1 MFNVQTDYVAIQ
13 ERPTTATEYSDS
25 SLFPVWKLWTP
36 KK

>member
-1 MFNVQTDYVAIQ
+1 VQ
-13 ERPTTATEYSDS
+13 ERATTAAEYSES